1 MGAGTIGA
9 IIITLFING

>member
-9 IIITLFING
+9 MIITLFING